1 MYRLTEDSI
10 NGIKIDEEIFQE
22 EKSEWKIIHTESFI
36 DELYHWI
43 SESLRASRNDAQL
56 MKDDLFM
63 LSKWDDEYIFSN
75 ITTND
80 YVGVG
85 DARFTD
91 ICKELLEL
99 NKNYMHKLIEVK
111 IKVLVEYNSSVL
123 NAQEVLDMAHVC
135 FRKENDDSCTI
146 ATDYIEITDYLS
158 ESFKK
163 ITKK

>member
-1 MYRLTEDSI
+1 MYYLTEDSI

-22 EKSEWKIIHTESFI
+22 EKCEWNIVHK
-36 DELYHWI
+36 
-43 SESLRASRNDAQL
+43 ESLINNLFVWIGEAIRGNNSDSRMMQ
-56 MKDDLFM
+56 DDLFE
-63 LSKWDDEYIFSN
+63 LATWKDEYIFSN
-75 ITTND
+75 IATND

-99 NKNYMHKLIEVK
+99 NKNYVHKLIEVK

-135 FRKENDDSCTI
+135 FRKENDDSCAI
-146 ATDYIEITDYLS
+146 ATDYIEVTDYLS

-163 ITKK
+163 ITK

>member
-10 NGIKIDEEIFQE
+10 NGIKIDEDIFDY
-22 EKSEWKIIHTESFI
+22 EKSDWKIIHRESFL
-36 DELYHWI
+36 DELFVWI
-43 SESLRASRNDAQL
+43 GEAIKANKHDAEL

-63 LSKWDDEYIFSN
+63 LAKVKDDFLFSS
-75 ITTND
+75 ISTND
-80 YVGVG
+80 YITS
-85 DARFTD
+85 DDSRFNEV
-91 ICKELLEL
+91 CKELLEL
-99 NKNYMHKLIEVK
+99 NKKYVHKLIEVK

-135 FRKENDDSCTI
+135 FRREGGACEI
-146 ATDYIEITDYLS
+146 ATDDIEITDYLS